1 MKFRETG
8 EFLKP
13 AAYTNEP
20 YQEEESEE
28 SNQPMSRQ
36 VLLDKIREKKEVIG
50 KLRCQPWNMNRKR
63 RTLR

>member
-1 MKFRETG
+1 ETG

-13 AAYTNEP
+13 TTCANEQ

-28 SNQPMSRQ
+28 INQPMSRQ